1 MAIIKSS
8 KKNKNSYWVC
18 GWSGCELSFTSNAG
32 NKMMIGFTTCERNNH
47 YIYIP
52 YPRPSRH
59 RPSTSG
65 AGAGCGWFFPPSRL
79 FFSRWFSS
87 PSSGFPQRPRC
98 ARQDGLLKLANN
110 SGIDRQ
116 NHGELRRD
124 RLRSI
129 RTRAHDC
136 DLAGC

>member
-1 MAIIKSS
+1 MHPGALYY
-8 KKNKNSYWVC
+8 N
-18 GWSGCELSFTSNAG
+18 TA
-32 NKMMIGFTTCERNNH
+32 
-47 YIYIP
+47 IP
-52 YPRPSRH
+52 YPGFGARPGTVRA
-59 RPSTSG
+59 RLARG
-65 AGAGCGWFFPPSRL
+65 RGVAGFFLPHGF